1 MNNPSARSTQS
12 RNILPPPRLKRR
24 RLFFE
29 SVIEGMLFL
38 SALSAVFITL
48 AIVYVL
54 VSESLA
60 FFAQVSLID
69 FVTDTQWTIMF
80 EDKHYGIAPLLAGTL
95 VTSGVGLL
103 VAVPLGTIIAIYLSE
118 FAPFRVREFVK
129 PLLELLVGIPTVVFG
144 YFALLFVTPLLQ
156 KIMPDL
162 PGFNMLGPGI
172 VIGIMITPYIS
183 SLAEDAM
190 RAVPMHLREGAYA
203 MGATRFR
210 TALTVVVPAA
220 LSGIVAAYVL
230 GVSRAV
236 GETMVVAIAAG
247 QQPNFTLN
255 PMEPAATITSFI
267 VQVALGDLPHGSI
280 EYDSIF
286 AAGLVLMLMTL
297 MFNVIGH
304 VLRKRFREVY

>member
-118 FAPFRVREFVK
+118 FA
-129 PLLELLVGIPTVVFG
+129 
-144 YFALLFVTPLLQ
+144 
-156 KIMPDL
+156 
-162 PGFNMLGPGI
+162 
-172 VIGIMITPYIS
+172 
-183 SLAEDAM
+183 
-190 RAVPMHLREGAYA
+190 
-203 MGATRFR
+203 
-210 TALTVVVPAA
+210 
-220 LSGIVAAYVL
+220 
-230 GVSRAV
+230 
-236 GETMVVAIAAG
+236 
-247 QQPNFTLN
+247 
-255 PMEPAATITSFI
+255 
-267 VQVALGDLPHGSI
+267 
-280 EYDSIF
+280 
-286 AAGLVLMLMTL
+286 
-297 MFNVIGH
+297 
-304 VLRKRFREVY
+304 